1 MTRLYNAGILG
12 TGRCLPERRM
22 TNAEFE
28 KIVETSDEWIVKR
41 TGIRERRI
49 IEKDTPLSSIAVS
62 AAKNALTDAN
72 IKAEDLG
79 MIIAATIT
87 PDYLT
92 PSLSCMVQKELG
104 AVNAGAFDLNAA
116 CTGFIYALNVAQ
128 QYIQAGIHEYVL
140 IVAAE
145 ALSRATDFNDRKT
158 CVLFGDGAGAVVVGR
173 VANGEGIQSFILGA
187 MGEMGHHLTLP
198 NFFITEEDK
207 EKRNSGMERVIWMD
221 GSEVFAF
228 ASRIMSDATLQVL
241 KNANKGI
248 EDLTFIFPHQAN
260 SRILQN
266 ASKRLGIA
274 LERVYTNLEYT
285 GNISSASIPVC
296 LDEASEKKML
306 KKGDQ
311 IVLVAFGGGLTYG
324 AVLLTWSK

>member
-1 MTRLYNAGILG
+1 
-12 TGRCLPERRM
+12 M

-158 CVLFGDGAGAVVVGR
+158 CVLFR
-173 VANGEGIQSFILGA
+173 
-187 MGEMGHHLTLP
+187 
-198 NFFITEEDK
+198 
-207 EKRNSGMERVIWMD
+207 
-221 GSEVFAF
+221 
-228 ASRIMSDATLQVL
+228 
-241 KNANKGI
+241 
-248 EDLTFIFPHQAN
+248 
-260 SRILQN
+260 
-266 ASKRLGIA
+266 
-274 LERVYTNLEYT
+274 
-285 GNISSASIPVC
+285 
-296 LDEASEKKML
+296 
-306 KKGDQ
+306 
-311 IVLVAFGGGLTYG
+311 
-324 AVLLTWSK
+324 